1 MALAPDDE
9 RARLA
14 ERIITAEQDE
24 RRRLAIFLH
33 DGPVQH
39 LSGIALMLDAALG
52 ALEDG
57 SNEDARTILSAAL
70 DRHRSTIREL
80 RDLSFNI
87 EPVVLRD
94 QGFTPA
100 VRALCDQVGL
110 DAAVQ
115 MELDVGLGERLG
127 EKVQV
132 GLYQIIR
139 ESLTQAIRR
148 GPPTRIAVVLREMAG
163 GGLELLIEDDG
174 SGERRKASLDSLGE
188 RAATLNARFSVEQ
201 PPGGGTRVHVV
212 LPPYA
217 IGSARQ

>member
-1 MALAPDDE
+1 MAAAPED
-9 RARLA
+9 RFAHLA
-14 ERIITAEQDE
+14 ERVITAEQDE

-52 ALEDG
+52 AIDAG
-57 SNEDARTILSAAL
+57 SPDDARTILAAAL
-70 DRHRSTIREL
+70 DRHRATIREL

-94 QGFTPA
+94 QGFDAA
-100 VRALCDQVGL
+100 VRALADQVGL
-110 DAAVQ
+110 EQGVRI
-115 MELDVGLGERLG
+115 ELDVAAGNRLG
-127 EKVQV
+127 EQVQV

-148 GPPTRIAVVLREMAG
+148 GPPTSISVRLGEVDG
-163 GGLELLIEDDG
+163 SDLELVIEDDG

-201 PPGGGTRVHVV
+201 PPEGGTRVHVV
-212 LPPYA
+212 LPAYA
-217 IGSARQ
+217 AGADGK

>member
-1 MALAPDDE
+1 MAAAPED
-9 RARLA
+9 RFAHLA
-14 ERIITAEQDE
+14 ERVITAEQDE

-52 ALEDG
+52 AIDAG
-57 SNEDARTILSAAL
+57 SPDDARTILAAAL
-70 DRHRSTIREL
+70 DRHRATIREL

-94 QGFTPA
+94 QGFDAA
-100 VRALCDQVGL
+100 VRALADQVGL
-110 DAAVQ
+110 EQGVRI
-115 MELDVGLGERLG
+115 ELDVAAGNRLG
-127 EKVQV
+127 EQVQV

-148 GPPTRIAVVLREMAG
+148 GPPTSISVRLGEVDG
-163 GGLELLIEDDG
+163 SDLELVIEDDG

-201 PPGGGTRVHVV
+201 PPEGGTRVHVV
-212 LPPYA
+212 LPAYA
-217 IGSARQ
+217 AGAGGE

>member
-1 MALAPDDE
+1 VAPESDE
-9 RARLA
+9 QRADLA

-52 ALEDG
+52 AIEDG
-57 SNEDARTILSAAL
+57 RPDDARTILAAAL
-70 DRHRSTIREL
+70 DRHRATIREL
-80 RDLSFNI
+80 RELSFNI

-94 QGFTPA
+94 QGFSAA
-100 VRALCDQVGL
+100 VRGLADQIGL
-110 DAAVQ
+110 EQAIAI
-115 MELDVGLGERLG
+115 ELDVDRGDRLG

-139 ESLTQAIRR
+139 ESLSQAIRR
-148 GPPTRIAVVLREMAG
+148 GPPNRIAIALRG
-163 GGLELLIEDDG
+163 LDTGGLELLIEDDG

-188 RAATLNARFSVEQ
+188 RARTLNARFSVEQ
-201 PPGGGTRVHVV
+201 PPSGGTRVQVV
-212 LPPYA
+212 LPAYA
-217 IGSARQ
+217 AGET

>member
-1 MALAPDDE
+1 MTLAPDDE

-39 LSGIALMLDAALG
+39 LSGIALMLDAAFG
-52 ALEDG
+52 AIEDG
-57 SNEDARTILSAAL
+57 RPDDAKTILAAAL
-70 DRHRSTIREL
+70 DRHRATIREL

-94 QGFTPA
+94 QGFAAA
-100 VRALCDQVGL
+100 VRALADQVGVEQ
-110 DAAVQ
+110 AVKI
-115 MELDVGLGERLG
+115 ELDVERGNRLG
-127 EKVQV
+127 EQVQV

-139 ESLTQAIRR
+139 ESLTQSIRR
-148 GPPTRIAVVLREMAG
+148 GPPTRIAVALREVEEG
-163 GGLELLIEDDG
+163 RLELLVEDDG

-212 LPPYA
+212 LPAYVA
-217 IGSARQ
+217 AAQ

>member
-1 MALAPDDE
+1 VALAPDDE
-9 RARLA
+9 HARLT

-57 SNEDARTILSAAL
+57 NNEDARTILSAAL

-212 LPPYA
+212 LPRYA

>member
-1 MALAPDDE
+1 MAAAPDD
-9 RARLA
+9 RFAQLA
-14 ERIITAEQDE
+14 ERVITAEQDE

-52 ALEDG
+52 AIDAG
-57 SNEDARTILSAAL
+57 QPEDARTILAAAL
-70 DRHRSTIREL
+70 DRHRATIREL

-94 QGFTPA
+94 QGFAAA
-100 VRALCDQVGL
+100 VRALADQVGL
-110 DAAVQ
+110 EQAVRFD
-115 MELDVGLGERLG
+115 LDVDAGNRLR
-127 EKVQV
+127 EQVQV

-148 GPPTRIAVVLREMAG
+148 GPPQRISISLQEAG
-163 GGLELLIEDDG
+163 DGGLELLIEDDG

-201 PPGGGTRVHVV
+201 PPEGGTRVHVV
-212 LPPYA
+212 LPPYVTDA
-217 IGSARQ
+217 E

>member
-1 MALAPDDE
+1 MAPESDE
-9 RARLA
+9 QRADLA

-52 ALEDG
+52 AIEDG
-57 SNEDARTILSAAL
+57 RPDDARTILAAAL
-70 DRHRSTIREL
+70 DRHRATIREL
-80 RDLSFNI
+80 RELSFNI

-94 QGFTPA
+94 QGFSAA
-100 VRALCDQVGL
+100 VRGLADQIGL
-110 DAAVQ
+110 EQAIAI
-115 MELDVGLGERLG
+115 ELDVDRGDQLG

-139 ESLTQAIRR
+139 ESLSQAIRR
-148 GPPTRIAVVLREMAG
+148 GPPNRIAIVLRG
-163 GGLELLIEDDG
+163 LDTGGLELLIEDDG

-188 RAATLNARFSVEQ
+188 RARTLNARFSVEQ
-201 PPGGGTRVHVV
+201 PPSGGTRVQVV
-212 LPPYA
+212 LPAYA
-217 IGSARQ
+217 AGET

>member
-1 MALAPDDE
+1 VEPESDE
-9 RARLA
+9 QRADLA

-52 ALEDG
+52 AIEDG
-57 SNEDARTILSAAL
+57 RPDDARTILAAAL
-70 DRHRSTIREL
+70 DRHRATIREL
-80 RDLSFNI
+80 RELSFNI

-94 QGFTPA
+94 QGFSAA
-100 VRALCDQVGL
+100 VRGLADQIGL
-110 DAAVQ
+110 EQAIAI
-115 MELDVGLGERLG
+115 ELDVDRGDQLG

-139 ESLTQAIRR
+139 ESLSQAIRR
-148 GPPTRIAVVLREMAG
+148 GPPNRIGILLRELDA

-188 RAATLNARFSVEQ
+188 RARTLNARFSVEQ
-201 PPGGGTRVHVV
+201 PPTGGTRVHVV
-212 LPPYA
+212 LPAYA
-217 IGSARQ
+217 AGGT

>member
-1 MALAPDDE
+1 MSTAPDDPF
-9 RARLA
+9 AKMA
-14 ERIITAEQDE
+14 ERVITAEQDE

-52 ALEDG
+52 AIDAG
-57 SNEDARTILSAAL
+57 QPDDARTILAAAL
-70 DRHRSTIREL
+70 DRHRATIREL

-94 QGFTPA
+94 QGFAQA
-100 VRALCDQVGL
+100 VRALADQVGL
-110 DAAVQ
+110 EQAVRFD
-115 MELDVGLGERLG
+115 LDVDAGNELREQ
-127 EKVQV
+127 VQV
-132 GLYQIIR
+132 GLYQIVR

-148 GPPTRIAVVLREMAG
+148 GPPKRIAVSLREDG
-163 GGLELLIEDDG
+163 DGGLELLIEDDG

-201 PPGGGTRVHVV
+201 PPDGGTRVHVV
-212 LPPYA
+212 LPAYVTDA
-217 IGSARQ
+217 E

>member
-1 MALAPDDE
+1 MNAAPEDPF
-9 RARLA
+9 AQLA
-14 ERIITAEQDE
+14 ERVITAEQDE

-52 ALEDG
+52 AIDAG
-57 SNEDARTILSAAL
+57 QPEDARTILAAAL
-70 DRHRSTIREL
+70 DRHRATIREL

-94 QGFTPA
+94 QGFGEA
-100 VRALCDQVGL
+100 VRALAEQVGL
-110 DAAVQ
+110 EEAVRFD
-115 MELDVGLGERLG
+115 LDVDAGNGLREQ
-127 EKVQV
+127 VQV
-132 GLYQIIR
+132 GLYQIVR

-148 GPPTRIAVVLREMAG
+148 GPPKRIAVTLREDGDG
-163 GGLELLIEDDG
+163 GHELVIEDDG

-201 PPGGGTRVHVV
+201 PPEGGTRVHVV
-212 LPPYA
+212 LPAYVTDA
-217 IGSARQ
+217 E

>member
-1 MALAPDDE
+1 MNAAPEDPF
-9 RARLA
+9 AQLA
-14 ERIITAEQDE
+14 ERVITAEQDE

-52 ALEDG
+52 AIDAG
-57 SNEDARTILSAAL
+57 QAEDARTILAAAL
-70 DRHRSTIREL
+70 DRHRATIREL

-94 QGFTPA
+94 QGFGEA
-100 VRALCDQVGL
+100 VRALAEQVGL
-110 DAAVQ
+110 EEAVRFD
-115 MELDVGLGERLG
+115 LDVDAGNGLREQ
-127 EKVQV
+127 VQV
-132 GLYQIIR
+132 GLYQIVR

-148 GPPTRIAVVLREMAG
+148 GPPKRISVTLREDGDG
-163 GGLELLIEDDG
+163 GHELVIEDDG

-201 PPGGGTRVHVV
+201 PPEGGTRVHVV
-212 LPPYA
+212 LPAYVTDA
-217 IGSARQ
+217 E

>member
-1 MALAPDDE
+1 MAAESDEE

-39 LSGIALMLDAALG
+39 LSGIALMLDACFG
-52 ALEDG
+52 AIEDG
-57 SNEDARTILSAAL
+57 RPDDAKTILGAAL
-70 DRHRSTIREL
+70 DRHRATIREL
-80 RDLSFNI
+80 RELSFNI

-94 QGFTPA
+94 RGFAAA
-100 VRALCDQVGL
+100 VRGLSDHVGL
-110 DAAVQ
+110 EQANAI
-115 MELDVGLGERLG
+115 ELDVDRGDRLG

-132 GLYQIIR
+132 GLYQIVR

-148 GPPTRIAVVLREMAG
+148 GPPNRISIVLRELDG

-188 RAATLNARFSVEQ
+188 RARTLNARFSVEQ
-201 PPGGGTRVHVV
+201 PPEGGTRVHVV
-212 LPPYA
+212 LPAYVA
-217 IGSARQ
+217 GE

>member
-1 MALAPDDE
+1 MAAAPDD
-9 RARLA
+9 RFAQLA
-14 ERIITAEQDE
+14 ERVITAEQDE

-52 ALEDG
+52 AIDAG
-57 SNEDARTILSAAL
+57 QPEDARTILAAAL
-70 DRHRSTIREL
+70 DRHRATIREL

-94 QGFTPA
+94 QGFAAA
-100 VRALCDQVGL
+100 VRALADQVGL
-110 DAAVQ
+110 EQAVRFD
-115 MELDVGLGERLG
+115 LDVDAGDSLREQ
-127 EKVQV
+127 VQV

-148 GPPTRIAVVLREMAG
+148 GPPQRISISLQGAG
-163 GGLELLIEDDG
+163 DGGLELLIEDDG

-201 PPGGGTRVHVV
+201 PPDGGTRVHVV

-217 IGSARQ
+217 TGAE

>member
-1 MALAPDDE
+1 MSTAPDDPF
-9 RARLA
+9 AQMA
-14 ERIITAEQDE
+14 ERVITAEQDE

-52 ALEDG
+52 AIDAG
-57 SNEDARTILSAAL
+57 QPDDARTILAAAL
-70 DRHRSTIREL
+70 DRHRATIREL

-94 QGFTPA
+94 QGFAQA
-100 VRALCDQVGL
+100 VRALADQVGL
-110 DAAVQ
+110 EQAVRFD
-115 MELDVGLGERLG
+115 LDVDAGNELREQ
-127 EKVQV
+127 VQV
-132 GLYQIIR
+132 GLYQIVR

-148 GPPTRIAVVLREMAG
+148 GPPKRIAVSLREDG
-163 GGLELLIEDDG
+163 DGGLELLIEDDG

-201 PPGGGTRVHVV
+201 PPDGGTRVHVV
-212 LPPYA
+212 LPAYVTDA
-217 IGSARQ
+217 E

>member
-1 MALAPDDE
+1 MAPESDE
-9 RARLA
+9 QRADLA

-52 ALEDG
+52 AIEDG
-57 SNEDARTILSAAL
+57 RPDDARTILAAAL
-70 DRHRSTIREL
+70 DRHRATIREL
-80 RDLSFNI
+80 RELSFNI

-94 QGFTPA
+94 QGFTAA
-100 VRALCDQVGL
+100 VRGLADQIGL
-110 DAAVQ
+110 EQAIAI
-115 MELDVGLGERLG
+115 ELDVDRGDQLG

-139 ESLTQAIRR
+139 ESLSQAIRR
-148 GPPTRIAVVLREMAG
+148 GPPNRIAIVLRG
-163 GGLELLIEDDG
+163 LDTGGLELLIEDDG

-188 RAATLNARFSVEQ
+188 RARTLNARFSVEQ
-201 PPGGGTRVHVV
+201 PPSGGTRVHVV
-212 LPPYA
+212 LPAYA
-217 IGSARQ
+217 AGET

>member
-1 MALAPDDE
+1 MTPESDEE
-9 RARLA
+9 RASLA

-39 LSGIALMLDAALG
+39 LSGIALMLDAAFG
-52 ALEDG
+52 AIEDG
-57 SNEDARTILSAAL
+57 RPEDAKTILSAAL
-70 DRHRSTIREL
+70 DRHRATIREL

-94 QGFTPA
+94 QGFSAA
-100 VRALCDQVGL
+100 VRALADQVGVEQAIAI
-110 DAAVQ
+110 D
-115 MELDVGLGERLG
+115 LDVDRGDLLG

-148 GPPTRIAVVLREMAG
+148 GPPNRISVRLRDADDG
-163 GGLELLIEDDG
+163 VELVIEDDG

-188 RAATLNARFSVEQ
+188 RARTLNARFSVEQ
-201 PPGGGTRVHVV
+201 PPEGSTRVQVALPAYVV
-212 LPPYA
+212 
-217 IGSARQ
+217 GR